1 MSLLSKG
8 NEVLRKIPLTFQY
21 PLAFLF
27 KTRIHY
33 SRHSIQ
39 AKEHSMIQSLTV
51 ENIALI
57 TRADLTLQ
65 PGLTAITGE
74 TGAGK
79 SLLIDSL
86 LLALG
91 GRAESHLVR
100 QGAPKAHISLL
111 VDLKTNP
118 QAEHAC
124 HDLGIDLEDH
134 QLLIQRELTAEGR
147 STVRINGR
155 PTTVGILRSL
165 SPHIA
170 DLHGQHDHRNLLN
183 PEKQLELLDTWIGEP
198 AQNLKTE
205 LQIQLARVQAL
216 KSQIKTLQ
224 TSERDRAQRIDL
236 LEFQISEI
244 IEADLQPNES
254 DSLKTQL
261 NRLVH
266 AQKLGDTFNLLI
278 DSLSESENSA
288 AERISVATRDLTHA
302 ITLDPTLSPTLELTE
317 TAESALQEAIFQLRN
332 YVETLDYNPEQ
343 IEIAAARLDLISRL
357 KKKYGESEE
366 EILNYLTNAQSE
378 LEQLFDQ
385 SQDASQLTEQLQTQT
400 KELESVANSLSFIR
414 HQKAKDFAKQTL
426 IHIRELALEKAEF
439 SLQFQPKEIDEAGQE
454 IVEFQFSANPGE
466 PTQPLHKIASGGEL
480 SRVMLAIKVACA
492 DSQGVQTLIFD
503 EVDTGLSG
511 RAAAITARK
520 LQQLST
526 HNQVIV
532 ISHLAQ
538 VAAAADHHIEIEKTT
553 SKNQTKTELH
563 TLKQENRPQA
573 IARLLGGEEIGT
585 SALANAHEILQSA
598 QRPENPL
605 VLTG

>member
-1 MSLLSKG
+1 MHSRAKDVYTIVDIRSTIKG
-8 NEVLRKIPLTFQY
+8 TP
-21 PLAFLF
+21 
-27 KTRIHY
+27 
-33 SRHSIQ
+33 
-39 AKEHSMIQSLTV
+39 MIQSLTV

-65 PGLTAITGE
+65 TGLTAITGE

-111 VDLKTNP
+111 VDLKSNP
-118 QAEHAC
+118 QAEQAC
-124 HDLGIDLEDH
+124 YELGIDLEDH

-198 AQNLKTE
+198 AQALKTE
-205 LQIQLARVQAL
+205 LQIQLTRVQAL
-216 KSQIKTLQ
+216 KSQIKSLQ

-244 IEADLQPNES
+244 IEADLQPLES
-254 DSLKTQL
+254 EAIKTIL
-261 NRLVH
+261 NRLIH
-266 AQKLGDTFNLLI
+266 AQKLGDTFNFLI

-288 AERISVATRDLTHA
+288 AERLSVATRDLTHA
-302 ITLDPTLSPTLELTE
+302 TTLDPSLASTLELAE
-317 TAESALQEAIFQLRN
+317 TAESALQEALYQMRH

-343 IEIAAARLDLISRL
+343 IEIAAARLDLINRL
-357 KKKYGESEE
+357 KKKYGETEQ
-366 EILNYLTNAQSE
+366 EILSYLTEAQFE
-378 LEQLFDQ
+378 LDQLFN
-385 SQDASQLTEQLQTQT
+385 QTQDISNLMADLET
-400 KELESVANSLSFIR
+400 QSRELESLANSLSLLR
-414 HQKAKDFAKQTL
+414 HQKAKDFARETL
-426 IHIRELALEKAEF
+426 THIRELALERAEF
-439 SLQFQPKEIDEAGQE
+439 SLQFQPKDIDDSGQE
-454 IVEFQFSANPGE
+454 TTEFQFTANPGE
-466 PTQPLHKIASGGEL
+466 PSQPLHKIASGGEL

-538 VAAAADHHIEIEKTT
+538 VAAAADHHIQIEKTT
-553 SKNQTKTELH
+553 SKDHTKTEIQ
-563 TLKQENRPQA
+563 TLEQVNRPQA
-573 IARLLGGEEIGT
+573 IARLLAGEQIGA
-585 SALANAHEILQSA
+585 SALANAREILQSA

>member
-1 MSLLSKG
+1 
-8 NEVLRKIPLTFQY
+8 
-21 PLAFLF
+21 
-27 KTRIHY
+27 
-33 SRHSIQ
+33 
-39 AKEHSMIQSLTV
+39 MIQSLTV

-65 PGLTAITGE
+65 TGLTAITGE

-100 QGAPKAHISLL
+100 QGALKAHISLL

-118 QAEHAC
+118 HAERAC

-198 AQNLKTE
+198 AQTLKTE

-216 KSQIKTLQ
+216 KSQIKSLQ

-244 IEADLQPNES
+244 IEADLKPLES
-254 DSLKTQL
+254 EAVKTIL
-261 NRLVH
+261 NRLIH

-288 AERISVATRDLTHA
+288 SERLSVAARELAHA
-302 ITLDPTLSPTLELTE
+302 TALDPTLASTLELAE
-317 TAESALQEAIFQLRN
+317 TAESALQESIFQMRH
-332 YVETLDYNPEQ
+332 YVETLDYNPEA
-343 IEIAAARLDLISRL
+343 IETAAARLDLINRL

-366 EILNYLTNAQSE
+366 EILDYLTEAQSE
-378 LEQLFDQ
+378 LDQLLNQ
-385 SQDASQLTEQLQTQT
+385 SQDATNLTQQLEVQTQ
-400 KELESVANSLSFIR
+400 ELESLANSLSLLR
-414 HQKAKDFAKQTL
+414 HQRAKDFAKQTL
-426 IHIRELALEKAEF
+426 SHIRELALDKAEF
-439 SLQFQPKEIDEAGQE
+439 SLQFQPKEIDDSGQE
-454 IVEFQFSANPGE
+454 FVEFQFTANPGE
-466 PTQPLHKIASGGEL
+466 PSQPLHKIASGGEL

-520 LQQLST
+520 LQELST

-553 SKNQTKTELH
+553 TKNQTRTQLQ
-563 TLKQENRPQA
+563 TLSQENRPQA
-573 IARLLGGEEIGT
+573 IARLLAGEEIGS
-585 SALANAHEILQSA
+585 SALANAREILQSA